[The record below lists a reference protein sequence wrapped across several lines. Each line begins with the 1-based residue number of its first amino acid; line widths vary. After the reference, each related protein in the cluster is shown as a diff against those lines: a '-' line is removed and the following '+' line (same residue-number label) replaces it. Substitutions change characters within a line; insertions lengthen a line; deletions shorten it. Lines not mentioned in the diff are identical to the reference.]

1 LSASSAI
8 TSWSSSRERK
18 GIILDSKISL
28 STILSSFSFNGSWEK
43 SFHSRIEFLSTHSS
57 YFCS

>member
-43 SFHSRIEFLSTHSS
+43 SFHSRIEFLSTHIFS
-57 YFCS
+57 